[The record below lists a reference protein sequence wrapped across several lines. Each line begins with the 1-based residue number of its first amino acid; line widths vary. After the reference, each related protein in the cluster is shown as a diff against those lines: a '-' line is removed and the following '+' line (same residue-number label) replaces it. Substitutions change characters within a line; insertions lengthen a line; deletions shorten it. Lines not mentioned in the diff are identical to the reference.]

1 MHGPN
6 FQWDSWE
13 KRLANCTSKFFE
25 EQKFLNTSWFS
36 KRKLYNIALVQN
48 CIHYFTKV
56 RKGQLPIE
64 QRGLCELL
72 IHADHVGVHKT
83 AFCDS
88 ILPEHA

>member
-1 MHGPN
+1 M
-6 FQWDSWE
+6 
-13 KRLANCTSKFFE
+13 
-25 EQKFLNTSWFS
+25 
-36 KRKLYNIALVQN
+36 ALVQN

-72 IHADHVGVHKT
+72 IHADHVGVQKT